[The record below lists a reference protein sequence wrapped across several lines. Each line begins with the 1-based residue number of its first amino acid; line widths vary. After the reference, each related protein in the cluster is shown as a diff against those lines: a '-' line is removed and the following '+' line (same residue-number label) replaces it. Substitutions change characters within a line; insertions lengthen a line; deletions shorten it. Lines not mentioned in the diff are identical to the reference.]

1 MRLLKGVAMSIIT
14 GLLAE
19 RERGISGEILEE
31 AFRRLREAV
40 DPGVIDR
47 AVVERYIRKAVRTGA
62 WRSLSCESRSLLL
75 ASRFLSKVRSPV
87 LKNIILDI
95 MASIELYTIRGRAI
109 FYGVL
114 LALKQGLVNALSNLR
129 RIITLGIG
137 YLNLPDLWRT
147 LG

>member
-1 MRLLKGVAMSIIT
+1 MSIIMRLL
-14 GLLAE
+14 AE
-19 RERGISGEILEE
+19 KERGVSKEVVEE

-40 DPGVIDR
+40 DPGIIDR
-47 AVVERYIRKAVRTGA
+47 IVIERYIRKAVRTGA
-62 WRSLSCESRSLLL
+62 WRSLSYESRSLLL
-75 ASRFLSKVRSPV
+75 ASRYLPRIKSVV

-95 MASIELYTIRGRAI
+95 MASIDLYTTRGKAV

-114 LALKQGLVNALSNLR
+114 LALKQGLMNALGNLK
-129 RIITLGIG
+129 RIITLGIA

>member
-1 MRLLKGVAMSIIT
+1 MRLLEGVAMSIIT
-14 GLLAE
+14 RLLAE

-62 WRSLSCESRSLLL
+62 WRSLSYESRSLLL
-75 ASRFLSKVRSPV
+75 ASRFLPRVRSPV
-87 LKNIILDI
+87 LKSIILDI
-95 MASIELYTIRGRAI
+95 MASIELYTTRGKAV

-114 LALKQGLVNALSNLR
+114 VALKQGLVNVLSNLK
-129 RIITLGIG
+129 RIITLGIA

>member
-1 MRLLKGVAMSIIT
+1 MSIVT
-14 GLLAE
+14 RLLAE
-19 RERGISGEILEE
+19 REKGVSGEAVEE
-31 AFRRLREAV
+31 AFRRLREAI

-47 AVVERYIRKAVRTGA
+47 AVVKRYIRKAVRTGA
-62 WRSLSCESRSLLL
+62 WRSLSYESRSLLL
-75 ASRFLSKVRSPV
+75 ASRFLPRVRSPV

-95 MASIELYTIRGRAI
+95 MASIELYTTRGRAI

-114 LALKQGLVNALSNLR
+114 VALKQGLVSVLSNLR